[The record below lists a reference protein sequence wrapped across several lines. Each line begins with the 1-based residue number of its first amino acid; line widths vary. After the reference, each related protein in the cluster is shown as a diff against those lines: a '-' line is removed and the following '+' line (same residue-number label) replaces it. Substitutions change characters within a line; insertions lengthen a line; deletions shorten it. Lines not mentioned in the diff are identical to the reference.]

1 MAKLTGTSFKNVK
14 NNGSNGVKAKVDR
27 DTYAIVGEK
36 GLVLCTNGTDIQAYQ
51 GDSVV
56 DTALEALLGLLES
69 IPDNTDEIIAKPVRI
84 ILPRVIGGIA
94 TGSFIDYVRT
104 GKTVTT
110 GEPLSKERLEAYT
123 MVMKAMSTKFANVEI
138 LADRHMSKDDREKVV
153 DPAWK
158 ALKEEISNIVRGG
171 ISGIAQQTSSTPTVS
186 KEDADRIAE
195 LKAKLATLED
205 ELLDA
210 DTDEEE
216 AKIEKKIG
224 KVQSAIARL
233 LSLCG
238 QAPEETKVVLD
249 AATQALM

>member
-1 MAKLTGTSFKNVK
+1 MAKLTGTNFKNVK
-14 NNGSNGVKAKVDR
+14 NNGSNGAKAKVDR

-36 GLVLCTNGTDIQAYQ
+36 GLVLCTNGTDVQAYQ

-69 IPDNTDEIIAKPVRI
+69 IPDNTDEIIAKPVRV

-123 MVMKAMSTKFANVEI
+123 LVMKAMSTKFANVEMI
-138 LADRHMSKDDREKVV
+138 ADRHMSKDDREKVV

-158 ALKEEISNIVRGG
+158 ALKSEIASIVRGG
-171 ISGIAQQTSSTPTVS
+171 FSGVTQAPAVPTVS
-186 KEDADRIAE
+186 KEDANRIAE

-216 AKIEKKIG
+216 TKIEKKIG
-224 KVQSAIARL
+224 KVQSSIARL

-238 QAPEETKVVLD
+238 QGTEETKEVVLD
-249 AATQALM
+249 PATQALM

>member
-1 MAKLTGTSFKNVK
+1 MAKLSGASFKNVK
-14 NNGSNGVKAKVDR
+14 SNGSNGLKAKVDR
-27 DTYAIVGEK
+27 NTYAIVGEK
-36 GLVLCTNGTDIQAYQ
+36 GLVLCTNGTDVQAYQ

-69 IPDNTDEIIAKPVRI
+69 IPDNTDELIARPVRV

-94 TGSFIDYVRT
+94 TGSFIDYIRT

-110 GEPLSKERLEAYT
+110 GEPLSKERLESYT
-123 MVMKAMSTKFANVEI
+123 RVMKALSTKFANVEI
-138 LADRHMSKDDREKVV
+138 LADRHMSKDDREKIV

-171 ISGIAQQTSSTPTVS
+171 FSGVTQAPAVPTVS
-186 KEDADRIAE
+186 KEDADRLLE
-195 LKAKLATLED
+195 LKSKLAVLED

-216 AKIEKKIG
+216 MKIEKKIG

-233 LSLCG
+233 LTICG
-238 QAPEETKVVLD
+238 QATEETTVELD
-249 AATQALM
+249 AATQALL